1 MTLQLPFA
9 KCHPILVIH
18 SPDMWEELLTH
29 FFRTK
34 RSTVHNVQPR
44 LERHSALLISNDP
57 YPHPIPTPWHVRNFE
72 YVSLFAG
79 SDFAQLNKRG

>member
-1 MTLQLPFA
+1 MGGTF
-9 KCHPILVIH
+9 
-18 SPDMWEELLTH
+18 DT

-34 RSTVHNVQPR
+34 PNTVHNVQAR

-57 YPHPIPTPWHVRNFE
+57 YPHPIPTPWHGRNFE

-79 SDFAQLNKRG
+79 SDFAQLYKRG